1 MFSKFL
7 SLDPEKQDRIINA
20 ATKVFAQK
28 GYHNASTNEIVK
40 EADISKGLLF
50 HYFNNKRDMY
60 LFLYDHLMEVFSEKI
75 SEKLDWS
82 EKDIFIKLRQI
93 TLIKFELFGIYPE
106 ILNFFKA
113 AYTEEAEEVKGE
125 LERRN
130 KEMLSKSY
138 EKFFSDI
145 DTSQFKE
152 GIDIKRA
159 VNIIYWTIEG
169 FGNQQQDQVITANLE
184 QIDIDKIMAEMDFYL
199 ELLRKSFY
207 KDK

>member
-7 SLDPEKQDRIINA
+7 SLDPEKRDRIINA

-28 GYHNASTNEIVK
+28 GYRNASTNEIVK

-50 HYFNNKRDMY
+50 HYFNNKKDMY

-82 EKDIFIKLRQI
+82 ERDIFIKLRQI
-93 TLIKFELFGIYPE
+93 TLIKFELFDVYPE

-113 AYTEEAEEVKGE
+113 AYMEEAEEVKGE

-138 EKFFSDI
+138 KKFFSDI

-159 VNIIYWTIEG
+159 VDIIYWTIEG
-169 FGNQQQDQVITANLE
+169 FGNQQQDQVISANLG
-184 QIDIDKIMAEMDFYL
+184 QIDIDKIMAEMDVYL
-199 ELLRKSFY
+199 ELLRRALY
-207 KDK
+207 IDK